1 MQRRSAGPKSMSNRS
16 LYKRWLFLAVLCT
29 GTGIPFLAGCAEET
43 ESQDYVARVEDQYLL
58 EEDIERIMRSIP
70 MTGDPSETRMHI
82 IDQWLTTEVLYQE
95 ALRRGLAENVEVQ
108 RRLDQSERSV
118 LVNSFI
124 ESFYREN
131 SPSPSAE
138 ETQVY
143 FEQHREQLRLREPFV
158 RIRYLRAGTIEEAR
172 EAQLALRDAP
182 VAERDSVWTLWA
194 GTLETSPSASDTLFT
209 PFISAYDHYPE
220 SRLFGNYPL
229 LRQAL
234 AGLGNERT
242 AAVIESDSAY
252 HVLQLA
258 QRMPTGTL
266 PEQEWIQPELER
278 QLILQNRKQLYARLV
293 QRLRNEALAREAL
306 DSP

>member
-1 MQRRSAGPKSMSNRS
+1 MGNRSA
-16 LYKRWLFLAVLCT
+16 YKRWLSLAALWT
-29 GTGIPFLAGCAEET
+29 AAAAPFIYGCVEKT
-43 ESQDYVARVEDQYLL
+43 ESPGYVARVEDRYLF
-58 EEDIERIMRSIP
+58 EEDIERVMGIIAV
-70 MTGDPSETRMHI
+70 TGDPSEMRSQI

-95 ALRRGLAENVEVQ
+95 ALRRGLAENAEVQ
-108 RRLDQSERSV
+108 RRLDESERSV

-138 ETQVY
+138 QTRTY
-143 FEQHREQLRLREPFV
+143 FEQHKEQLRLREPFV
-158 RIRYLRAGTIEEAR
+158 RIRYLRAETLEEAR
-172 EAQLALRDAP
+172 EAQSALRDAP
-182 VAERDSVWTLWA
+182 VAERDSIWTLWA
-194 GTLETSPSASDTLFT
+194 DTLGTGPSASDMLFT
-209 PFISAYDHYPE
+209 PGISAYDHYPE
-220 SRLFGNYPL
+220 SRLFGNQPL
-229 LRQAL
+229 LRQTLAAL
-234 AGLGNERT
+234 VNERT

-258 QRMPTGTL
+258 QRIPTGTL
-266 PEQEWIQPELER
+266 PEQEWIRPELER

>member
-1 MQRRSAGPKSMSNRS
+1 M
-16 LYKRWLFLAVLCT
+16 
-29 GTGIPFLAGCAEET
+29 
-43 ESQDYVARVEDQYLL
+43 ARVEDQYLF
-58 EEDIERIMRSIP
+58 EEDIERVMGNLP
-70 MTGDPSETRMHI
+70 MIGAPSETRRLI
-82 IDQWLTTEVLYQE
+82 IDQWVATEVLYQE
-95 ALRRGLAENVEVQ
+95 ALRRGLAENAEVQ
-108 RRLDQSERSV
+108 RRLAESERSV

-138 ETQVY
+138 ETRAY

-158 RIRYLRAGTIEEAR
+158 RIRYLRAETIEEAVR
-172 EAQLALRDAP
+172 AQVALRDAP

-194 GTLETSPSASDTLFT
+194 NTLETVPSASDTLFT
-209 PFISAYDHYPE
+209 PVISAYDHYPE
-220 SRLFGNYPL
+220 SRLFGTRPL
-229 LRQAL
+229 IRQTL
-234 AGLGNERT
+234 AGLSNERT
-242 AAVIESDSAY
+242 APVIESDSAY

-258 QRMPTGTL
+258 QRMPTGAL
-266 PEQEWIQPELER
+266 PEQEWIQHELER

>member
-1 MQRRSAGPKSMSNRS
+1 MANRS
-16 LYKRWLFLAVLCT
+16 LYERWLFLAVLCT

-43 ESQDYVARVEDQYLL
+43 ESQDHVARVEDRYLF
-58 EEDIERIMRSIP
+58 EEDIERTMGNIP
-70 MTGDPSETRMHI
+70 MTGDLSETRRHI
-82 IDQWLTTEVLYQE
+82 IDQWLATEVLYQE
-95 ALRRGLAENVEVQ
+95 ALRRGLAENAEVQ
-108 RRLDQSERSV
+108 RRLDESERSV
-118 LVNSFI
+118 LVNAFI

-138 ETQVY
+138 ETLTY
-143 FEQHREQLRLREPFV
+143 FEQHKEQLRLREPFV
-158 RIRYLRAGTIEEAR
+158 RLRYLRAGTFEEATQ
-172 EAQLALRDAP
+172 AQLALRNAP
-182 VAERDSVWTLWA
+182 VAERDSVWSLWA
-194 GTLETSPSASDTLFT
+194 NTLETSPSASDTLFT
-209 PFISAYDHYPE
+209 PPISAYDHYPE
-220 SRLFGNYPL
+220 SRLFGTRPL

-234 AGLGNERT
+234 AGLSDERT
-242 AAVIESDSAY
+242 AAVVESDSAY

-258 QRMPTGTL
+258 QRIPTGTI

>member
-1 MQRRSAGPKSMSNRS
+1 MGNRS
-16 LYKRWLFLAVLCT
+16 PYKRWLFLTVLWT
-29 GTGIPFLAGCAEET
+29 AAAAPFIYGCVEKT
-43 ESQDYVARVEDQYLL
+43 EPREYVARVESLYLF
-58 EEDIERIMRSIP
+58 EEDIERIMGSIVVI
-70 MTGDPSETRMHI
+70 GDPLEMRSQI

-95 ALRRGLAENVEVQ
+95 ALRRGLAENAEVQ
-108 RRLDQSERSV
+108 RRLDESERSV
-118 LVNSFI
+118 LVNSLI

-158 RIRYLRAGTIEEAR
+158 RIRYLRAETLEEAR
-172 EAQLALRDAP
+172 EAQIALRDAP
-182 VAERDSVWTLWA
+182 VAERDSIWTLWA
-194 GTLETSPSASDTLFT
+194 DTLETSLSASDTLFS
-209 PFISAYDHYPE
+209 PRISAYDHYPE
-220 SRLFGNYPL
+220 SRLFGNRPL
-229 LRQAL
+229 LRQTL
-234 AGLGNERT
+234 AALGNERT

-258 QRMPTGTL
+258 QRIPTGTL

-293 QRLRNEALAREAL
+293 QRLRNEALAREVL

>member
-1 MQRRSAGPKSMSNRS
+1 MGIFAP
-16 LYKRWLFLAVLCT
+16 YKRWLLLAGLCA
-29 GTGIPFLAGCAEET
+29 GAGAPFLYGCVEKT
-43 ESQDYVARVEDQYLL
+43 EPREYVARVEDRYLF
-58 EEDIERIMRSIP
+58 EEDIERAMGSILV
-70 MTGDPSETRMHI
+70 TGDPSEIRMQVI
-82 IDQWLTTEVLYQE
+82 NQWLATEVLYQE
-95 ALRRGLAENVEVQ
+95 ALRRGLAENAEVQ
-108 RRLDQSERSV
+108 RRLDASERSV

-124 ESFYREN
+124 ESFYQEN

-138 ETQVY
+138 ETLAY

-158 RIRYLRAGTIEEAR
+158 RVRYLRTDTFEEAG
-172 EAQLALRDAP
+172 EAQLALRNTP

-194 GTLETSPSASDTLFT
+194 DTLETGLSASDTLFS
-209 PFISAYDHYPE
+209 PRISAHDHYPE
-220 SRLFGNYPL
+220 SRLFGSRPL
-229 LRQAL
+229 LRQTL
-234 AGLGNERT
+234 ANLSNEQT

-258 QRMPTGTL
+258 ERIPAGTL